1 MSRVAQVTGVL
12 REGIWLTERVSG
24 KGESPNTAESGY
36 KDVTPWKMNY
46 NVSQMRQVG

>member
-24 KGESPNTAESGY
+24 KVELLETAEGGC
-36 KDVTPWKMNY
+36 KVLQIGRAH
-46 NVSQMRQVG
+46 V